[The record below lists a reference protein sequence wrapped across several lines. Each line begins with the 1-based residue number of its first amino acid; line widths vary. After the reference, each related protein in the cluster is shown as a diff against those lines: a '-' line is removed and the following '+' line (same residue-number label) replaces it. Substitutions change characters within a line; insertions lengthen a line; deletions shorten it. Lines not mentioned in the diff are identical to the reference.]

1 MLNIVGK
8 RVCETFAE
16 VVAPE
21 RAALAVIDIQNTRRW
36 EQGADWV
43 IFDKVKNLTCVAR
56 SAGLPVFFF
65 YNTRGPGL
73 RNISAAYIRVLMN
86 LGHAPEQFSSR
97 FDPADESMQ
106 VHPGLEPQPEDC
118 IIPKDRGSA
127 FEGTD
132 FQLLLR
138 SLQRETVILVGC
150 STDWC
155 VEATAWDATN
165 KDYYVVVV
173 EDCVRSP
180 RPGGHEAALR
190 QFRAIGLDVISSQ
203 KLLALWAGGAS

>member
-1 MLNIVGK
+1 MLNIHGK
-8 RVCETFAE
+8 DVCETLAE
-16 VVAPE
+16 VIAPE
-21 RAALAVIDIQNTRRW
+21 RAALAVIDIQNTKMW
-36 EQGADWV
+36 EQGADQV

-65 YNTRGPGL
+65 FNTRGSGL
-73 RNISAAYIRVLMN
+73 RNISAAYNRVLMN
-86 LGHAPEQFSSR
+86 LGRAPEQFSAM
-97 FDPADESMQ
+97 FDPTSESMQ
-106 VHPGLEPQPEDC
+106 VHPGLEPQTEDC

-127 FEGTD
+127 FEGTN

-180 RPGGHEAALR
+180 RPDGHAAALQ
-190 QFRAIGLDVISSQ
+190 QFRSIGLDVVSSQ
-203 KLLALWAGGAS
+203 ELRALWKSV

>member
-1 MLNIVGK
+1 MLTIEGK
-8 RVCETFAE
+8 QVCESLAE

-21 RAALAVIDIQNTRRW
+21 RAVLAVIDIENSSMW
-36 EQGADWV
+36 EQGADKT
-43 IFDKVKNLTCVAR
+43 IFDKVKKLTRVAR

-65 YNTRGPGL
+65 YNHRGPGL

-86 LGHAPEQFSSR
+86 LGNEPEQLASR
-97 FDPADESMQ
+97 FAPDSERMR
-106 VHPGLEPQPEDC
+106 VHPGLEPEAGDF
-118 IIPKDRGSA
+118 IMPKDRGSA
-127 FEGTD
+127 LEGTD

-138 SLQRETVILVGC
+138 SLQRETIILVGC

-155 VEATAWDATN
+155 VEATAWDATS

-180 RPGGHEAALR
+180 RPDGHRAALQ
-190 QFRAIGLDVISSQ
+190 QFRAIGLDVVTSRDLQ
-203 KLLALWAGGAS
+203 ALWKGD